1 MLDGERVYRLVL
13 KSLHNYILT
22 RKTRT
27 VFIKTRVL
35 WNHIVS
41 LYGVGLPYQRIA
53 RALDR
58 LSNVKM
64 MIVYPDDR
72 IKTVNAYL
80 EVFSRSKH
88 EKSILYI
95 ATQELIDLARKYD
108 PDTFTELLLPFLLPA
123 QTKGPIVRIMSIET
137 KTKITELWEAPAI

>member
-1 MLDGERVYRLVL
+1 
-13 KSLHNYILT
+13 
-22 RKTRT
+22 
-27 VFIKTRVL
+27 
-35 WNHIVS
+35 
-41 LYGVGLPYQRIA
+41 LPYQRIA

-64 MIVYPDDR
+64 VIVYPDDR
-72 IKTVNAYL
+72 IKTVSAYL

-88 EKSILYI
+88 EKSILYV

-123 QTKGPIVRIMSIET
+123 RKPTPIVRIMPTET
-137 KTKITELWEAPAI
+137 KTTEPIPMLHTQT